1 MAADFALPFRDELG
15 FTNVLISAL
24 GGDGANMAAKV
35 LFEVGCTTL
44 GLDGGYDAK
53 YGSEKKGTPTDVSV
67 RFCQPG
73 TPVRQS
79 GPTQTPH
86 VLVIFRDD
94 FIRPLELERG
104 LLPNCVVIVNTRFSP
119 QTIREQ
125 LRVHSGKI
133 ICLDAGGIAHQCRS
147 RLNMPLLGVLGHELG
162 FPDEALKSIISK
174 KWPRV
179 AASNLAAFDQALHA
193 SVSQFFPPNGY
204 SAVGPFVSRGPIGWS
219 NMLNGGTID
228 NLTHNTVGR
237 DNRLAGRGKVPE
249 FHPESCSSCGICLT
263 VCSDPGGLIWKDGKM
278 VGIDERFCKGCMRCV
293 EVCPETKRGKALLV
307 GNGGAS

>member
-1 MAADFALPFRDELG
+1 MAANFTLPFRDELG
-15 FTNVLISAL
+15 FCNVLISAL

-44 GLDGGYDAK
+44 ELDGGYDAK

-104 LLPNCVVIVNTRFSP
+104 LRQGAIVIVNTRSNP
-119 QTIREQ
+119 QIIRDQ
-125 LRVHSGKI
+125 LRMHSGKI
-133 ICLDAGGIAHQCRS
+133 ICLDAGEIARQCHS

-162 FPDEALKSIISK
+162 FPDEALRSLISK

-179 AASNLAAFDQALHA
+179 VANNLAAFDQALHG
-193 SVSQFFPPNGY
+193 SVSQDFPPDGY
-204 SAVGPFVSRGPIGWS
+204 SPVGPSVTRGPIGWS
-219 NMLNGGTID
+219 NMLNGGAID
-228 NLTHNTVGR
+228 NRTHNTVGR

-249 FHPESCSSCGICLT
+249 FHRESCTSCGICLT
-263 VCSDPGGLIWKDGKM
+263 VCADPGGLIWKDGKM
-278 VGIDERFCKGCMRCV
+278 EGIDESFCKGCMRCV
-293 EVCPETKRGKALLV
+293 EVCPQTKRGKALL
-307 GNGGAS
+307 GSIAE